1 MSLVPGTEL
10 LKPFDFPNSRGDRN
24 IFFKEFFMG
33 MALFYFLIFQLH
45 WEACGILVPQP
56 GIEPIAPA
64 LAAQSLNHRT
74 TMEVW

>member
-1 MSLVPGTEL
+1 MVGAIGA
-10 LKPFDFPNSRGDRN
+10 F
-24 IFFKEFFMG
+24 FFKEFFLWG
-33 MALFYFLIFQLH
+33 WLFYFLIFQLH

-64 LAAQSLNHRT
+64 LAAHSFNHRT